1 LFTNHDWST
10 IMSITDL
17 YKMYTLIAVIDHKP
31 WSINISSPS
40 QTIIQNVFIDCYIWL
55 INNHVYHKL
64 LYKMYTLI
72 AVIDHKPWSITISPP
87 SQNIIQNVYTDWSQT
102 MIDQQSCLSYKMYTL
117 IAMIDHKLLYK
128 RYRLI
133 AMIDQ
138 PIMSITNTMIQN
150 VYIDCY
156 DWSQIMIEQPI
167 MYITKYYIKCIC
179 FEIYIFFFKLIS
191 KYSSPPLIRPLPP
204 KATPLIRPDIKCSE
218 IVNSTKLSPPPGETT
233 PLIRPLVHCR
243 RGLLYWDVIYPL
255 SMYTNSDIIWLKS

>member
-1 LFTNHDWST
+1 MIVHKPWLINDHVYHRLIQNVYIDCCDWSQT
-10 IMSITDL
+10 MIDQHIISITNYHTKCIHWLL
-17 YKMYTLIAVIDHKP
+17 YMIDHKP
-31 WSINISSPS
+31 
-40 QTIIQNVFIDCYIWL
+40 WL

-72 AVIDHKPWSITISPP
+72 ALIDHKPWSITISPP

-179 FEIYIFFFKLIS
+179 FEIYIFFF
-191 KYSSPPLIRPLPP
+191 
-204 KATPLIRPDIKCSE
+204 
-218 IVNSTKLSPPPGETT
+218 
-233 PLIRPLVHCR
+233 
-243 RGLLYWDVIYPL
+243 
-255 SMYTNSDIIWLKS
+255 